1 MFSLRRTLKKSCLSY
16 EEMLTVLLDCEAI
29 INSRPITFM
38 SESESEVMP
47 LTPSMFLQEI
57 KEIGVLDLDQIEN

>member
-1 MFSLRRTLKKSCLSY
+1 
-16 EEMLTVLLDCEAI
+16 MLTVLLDCESV

-38 SESESEVMP
+38 SDSHNELMP

-57 KEIGVLDLDQIEN
+57 KEIGVLDLDNIEKCNLNKR